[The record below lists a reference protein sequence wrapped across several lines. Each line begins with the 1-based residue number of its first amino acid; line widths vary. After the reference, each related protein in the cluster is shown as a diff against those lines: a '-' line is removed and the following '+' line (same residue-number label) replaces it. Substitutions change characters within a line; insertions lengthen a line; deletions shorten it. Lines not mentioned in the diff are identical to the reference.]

1 MSATEWLALIGG
13 VAVGFCVVYI
23 MLSAGAKPKRQAQ
36 ARSRF
41 GQQQANRQQ
50 QTNWQQQANWAGQ
63 QQRQEQAPPPRYRP
77 EPSIAERWFLILE
90 VSQSATR
97 AEIERAYKV
106 KISQYHPDKVAQ
118 MGIEIRELA
127 EAKSKE
133 INAAYDYALRS

>member
-1 MSATEWLALIGG
+1 MNATEWLVLIGG

-23 MLSAGAKPKRQAQ
+23 MLSASAKPRRQAQ
-36 ARSRF
+36 TRNGSGQESARW
-41 GQQQANRQQ
+41 QQAQYQRQQ
-50 QTNWQQQANWAGQ
+50 QSQQQQQWQQ
-63 QQRQEQAPPPRYRP
+63 RAPRA
-77 EPSIAERWFLILE
+77 EPTMDERWYVILE
-90 VSQSATR
+90 VAQSASR

-133 INAAYDYALRS
+133 INAAYDYATRS